1 MTQLP
6 LFARREK
13 RAMPDQIDAL
23 VSSLR
28 GGEWLKA
35 AAICRVTGLNDR
47 QIRAAANASDGQ
59 VISGQ
64 SGYKL
69 TALATQEEIA
79 HAVNWMNHQANQMKK
94 RVIQIERVRHGIH

>member
-1 MTQLP
+1 VTQLP

-64 SGYKL
+64 NGYKL
-69 TALATQEEIA
+69 TVLATQAEQD
-79 HAVNWMNHQANQMKK
+79 HAVNWIRHQAKRMLQ